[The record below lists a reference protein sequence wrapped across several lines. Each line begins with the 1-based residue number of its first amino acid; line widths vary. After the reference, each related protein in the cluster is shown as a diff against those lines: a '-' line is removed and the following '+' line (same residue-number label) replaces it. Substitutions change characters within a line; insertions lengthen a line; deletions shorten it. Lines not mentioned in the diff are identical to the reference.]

1 MTDINKIISAIN
13 LYLEKNRL
21 ERVEANEVARYLDS
35 QGLLNFSTKGQPFR
49 KLLREGKIPNAEQ
62 PNGKNTSWYIR
73 RSFTCNNSSIH
84 TPKTQTLQ
92 VPSKPNTSNKEK
104 SEGLLPIEK
113 EDSEI
118 LILGTLPGIKSLE
131 LGEYYSNSSNKFWDI
146 LSQIYEKTIPI
157 SYKDKIEWL
166 HKQNIALWDILKAAA
181 RDGSLDS
188 NIQHPEANDILSFI
202 TSHPHL
208 RMIVFNGSKPQEYF
222 NNYMGNTSIPIGI
235 KLLTLPSTSSAN
247 THLTFNEKVK
257 QWSKILE

>member
-1 MTDINKIISAIN
+1 MADINKIISAIN
-13 LYLEKNRL
+13 LYLEKNNL
-21 ERVEANEVARYLDS
+21 GIVEANEVARYLDS

-49 KLLREGKIPNAEQ
+49 KLLREGKISNAEQ

-73 RSFTCNNSSIH
+73 RSSTCNNSSIH

-92 VPSKPNTSNKEK
+92 VPSKPTTSYKEK

-118 LILGTLPGIKSLE
+118 LVLGTLPGKKSLE
-131 LGEYYSNSSNKFWDI
+131 LGEYYSNPSNKFWDI
-146 LSQIYEKTIPI
+146 LSEIYKKPIPT
-157 SYKDKIEWL
+157 SYKEKIEWL
-166 HKQNIALWDILKAAA
+166 HKQKLALWDILKAAI
-181 RDGSLDS
+181 RNGSLDN
-188 NIQHPEANDILSFI
+188 NIQHPEANDIIGFI
-202 TSHPHL
+202 SAHPHL
-208 RMIVFNGSKPQEYF
+208 RMIVFNGSKSQEYF
-222 NNYMGNTSIPIGI
+222 NNYIGNTSIPIGI